1 MTNYEATRAML
12 GPHELAVL
20 SDHERGRCVRIA
32 RRGATVLNIEQQ
44 LNGGSIHDFA
54 AGYRDASEL
63 DTRPSSRFAIM
74 LPFANRIADARYV
87 FDGQPQDLQPGVA
100 PPQRASRHGFVRG
113 TDFEITRLEADAQGA
128 HVTMTT
134 TSIRP
139 GVYPG
144 YPHALDLAV
153 RFSLQA
159 DGLALDVSM
168 RNVGTEAAPCFFGW
182 HPYFQLGDTPVDS
195 WELCI
200 PASTAIRTD
209 ADSIPLPGARA
220 DVPLDETPELD
231 FRHPRPI
238 GAIKLDNGFA
248 GLQREAD
255 GRIRTR
261 MRDPHSG
268 LGVVVWQEH
277 GVMLAFSADTV
288 TRDVRRS
295 VALEPM
301 ESYANAFNR
310 PECAAAIR
318 LEPGTERHFRC
329 GVEILHP

>member
-1 MTNYEATRAML
+1 MTTYEATRGML
-12 GPHELAVL
+12 GPHELAIL
-20 SDHERGRCVRIA
+20 IDHARGRCVRIA

-44 LNGGSIHDFA
+44 LNGGVHDFA
-54 AGYRDASEL
+54 AGYRDAGEL

-87 FDGQPQDLQPGVA
+87 FDDQEQDMQPGVA
-100 PPQRASRHGFVRG
+100 PAQRASRHGLLRG
-113 TDFEITRLEADAQGA
+113 IDYEIARLEADAQGA
-128 HVTMTT
+128 HVTMAT

-159 DGLALDVSM
+159 NGLALDVSM
-168 RNVGTEAAPCFFGW
+168 RNVGSDAAPCFFGW

-200 PASTAIRTD
+200 PAGSTIRTD
-209 ADSIPLPGARA
+209 ANSIPLPGASA
-220 DVPLDETPELD
+220 DVPLEQVPELD
-231 FRHPRPI
+231 FRRLRPI
-238 GAIKLDNGFA
+238 GALKLDNGFA
-248 GLQREAD
+248 GLQPDAD
-255 GRIRTR
+255 GRIRTH

-268 LGVVVWQEH
+268 LGVTVWQEH
-277 GVMLAFSADTV
+277 GVMLVFTADTV
-288 TRDVRRS
+288 TRDVRGA

-301 ESYANAFNR
+301 ESMANAFNR
-310 PECAAAIR
+310 PDCTDTIR
-318 LEPGTERHFRC
+318 LEPGAERQFHC
-329 GVEILHP
+329 GVEIDSV